1 MERFAENTMT
11 ENPRIACASQSGMT
25 FYESLANLAQQAIGE
40 RVRAMTGST
49 SNLDDFKSPAGDGG
63 LFGPDSVTWRVHANF
78 TAMMVGGL
86 SSLVVQSL
94 HPRALAAVWDH
105 SDFRNKLQS
114 RLGRTA
120 YFVAATTYGSE
131 AMAKQAIDRV
141 NAIHAHIRG
150 TDLEGKPYTANE
162 PALLRWVHLAE
173 VSSFLSAYQHLS
185 KKPLTQLECDQY
197 IGEMRQIG
205 HLLGA
210 VDLPLTW
217 QSTQDELVGFLSQL
231 RFDARAK
238 DILKVVENYPT
249 DLLNQPFIA
258 LILKAALD
266 VMPSWVL
273 QLIEKK
279 PRCALQAQVTKL
291 ALVVVSEPIQ
301 WALDQQG
308 VCAVARRRVAG
319 VY

>member
-1 MERFAENTMT
+1 
-11 ENPRIACASQSGMT
+11 
-25 FYESLANLAQQAIGE
+25 
-40 RVRAMTGST
+40 
-49 SNLDDFKSPAGDGG
+49 
-63 LFGPDSVTWRVHANF
+63 
-78 TAMMVGGL
+78 
-86 SSLVVQSL
+86 
-94 HPRALAAVWDH
+94 
-105 SDFRNKLQS
+105 
-114 RLGRTA
+114 
-120 YFVAATTYGSE
+120 
-131 AMAKQAIDRV
+131 
-141 NAIHAHIRG
+141 
-150 TDLEGKPYTANE
+150 
-162 PALLRWVHLAE
+162 
-173 VSSFLSAYQHLS
+173 
-185 KKPLTQLECDQY
+185 
-197 IGEMRQIG
+197 
-205 HLLGA
+205 
-210 VDLPLTW
+210 
-217 QSTQDELVGFLSQL
+217 L

-258 LILKAALD
+258 LILKAAMD